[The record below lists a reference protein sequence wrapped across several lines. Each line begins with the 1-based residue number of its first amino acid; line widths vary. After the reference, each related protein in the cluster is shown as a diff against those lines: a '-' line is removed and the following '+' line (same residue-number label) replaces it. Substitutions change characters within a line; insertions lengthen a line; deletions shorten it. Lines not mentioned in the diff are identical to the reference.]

1 MKRIPTNGKES
12 TFDGYF
18 AAIIL
23 WLIIIAMQQC
33 ESNTH
38 MEAITHE
45 VMMLKYK

>member
-1 MKRIPTNGKES
+1 MKKKES
-12 TFDGYF
+12 FFDGYF

-23 WLIIIAMQQC
+23 WLIIIAVQQC

-38 MEAITHE
+38 IEAIRYE